1 MQMLKWLWKKRDGE
15 VRNVV
20 DQMFLESGA
29 QIQELKVLS
38 TTSLICLHET
48 GHLLMARHRGLAV
61 KLAVLPSID
70 SVLDPEGTAYPGVQ
84 LEEKGIRNDPH
95 LVEFFLAGLFG
106 EMSPYDDEY
115 VKWHFNELLLGT
127 AGAKGDL
134 IGAANCSQG
143 SALSRQIADALDS
156 SKNGRNR
163 RQMLRSFPFHQTDQY
178 ASFRTMR
185 SAHRHLASEVYS
197 RWRKYRYE
205 RMEFS
210 QVR

>member
-1 MQMLKWLWKKRDGE
+1 MLQWLWKKRDRE

-20 DQMFLESGA
+20 DQMFFESGA

-38 TTSLICLHET
+38 MTSMICLHET

-61 KLAVLPSID
+61 RRAELPSID
-70 SVLDPEGTAYPGVQ
+70 CVLDPDGRAYPGVQ
-84 LEEKGIRNDPH
+84 LEEQRIRDDPH
-95 LVEFFLAGLFG
+95 LVEFYLAGLFG

-115 VKWHFNELLLGT
+115 VKLHFSELHLGT

-143 SALSRQIADALDS
+143 SALSGQIAYALHS
-156 SKNGRNR
+156 SRNGGNR

-178 ASFRTMR
+178 ASFRALR
-185 SAHRHLASEVYS
+185 SAHRHLASKVYS
-197 RWRKYRYE
+197 RWRNSRFE
-205 RMEFS
+205 PMEFS
-210 QVR
+210 RVL